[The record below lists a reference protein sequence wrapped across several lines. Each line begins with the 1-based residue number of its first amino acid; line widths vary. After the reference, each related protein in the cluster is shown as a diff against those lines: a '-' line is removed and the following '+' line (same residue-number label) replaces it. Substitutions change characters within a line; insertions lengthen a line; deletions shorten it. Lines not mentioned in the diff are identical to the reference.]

1 MAIEL
6 FRKSTMDAVKS
17 GVVQYNI
24 NSDPQVRLLGVPLEL
39 ACFACALAWGRHQT
53 ASSHA

>member
-24 NSDPQVRLLGVPLEL
+24 ASDPQVGAHGHCMDGIV
-39 ACFACALAWGRHQT
+39 
-53 ASSHA
+53 